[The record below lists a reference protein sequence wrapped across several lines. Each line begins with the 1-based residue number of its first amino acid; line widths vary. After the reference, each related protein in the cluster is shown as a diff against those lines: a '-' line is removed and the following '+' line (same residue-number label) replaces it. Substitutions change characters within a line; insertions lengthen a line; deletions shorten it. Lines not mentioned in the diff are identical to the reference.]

1 MSDIVYGI
9 YCNVAVD
16 KKKIE
21 NSFYLPVLVFL
32 DKKMLGLKF
41 GKGNWYLLISY
52 FLKKYLKTCKCR
64 VKNKPDNRYSASPD
78 LRYPTSTDIRYPVL
92 DLNDIWQKSVNKI
105 LTL

>member
-1 MSDIVYGI
+1 
-9 YCNVAVD
+9 VAVD

-64 VKNKPDNRYSASPD
+64 VKNKPDNRY
-78 LRYPTSTDIRYPVL
+78 PTSTDIRYPVL